1 MEQSKLA
8 QTRAWARD
16 ELERCAAFWLKNGMD
31 PVHGGIY
38 TCLDREGRLYSTDK
52 SVWMQGRCAW
62 AFSWL
67 CRLYGPREEW
77 LAAAKSCLE
86 FLEAHCVN
94 REAGGRLY
102 FTVTAEGKPL
112 RQRRYCYSE
121 AFYAMANAEYYG
133 VTGDRACL
141 ERARRAYEL
150 YWALIHG
157 APDPT
162 GLGPKTIPE
171 TRSGHGFGPP
181 IICLNMTE
189 IFLRADPERRALYEG
204 RAAQCAE
211 EALRYH
217 MREDLRCLL
226 ETVGPDGEAML
237 ELSEGRVLC
246 PGDYFEGGWFLLEQA
261 RRSGDE
267 ALRGAVEKLFAWGL
281 ETGWDEEYGGLY
293 YFTDCLGKPPES
305 YDHDMKFWWPQFEL
319 MICALTLY
327 RDTGKETYL
336 AWFFR
341 ALDYCRTH
349 LRDEEY
355 GEYYGYLHRDGTP
368 TLPACKGSTF
378 KGPFHILRMLGKVE
392 TLLGEIL
399 DGAQGES
406 PEDANTD

>member
-1 MEQSKLA
+1 
-8 QTRAWARD
+8 
-16 ELERCAAFWLKNGMD
+16 
-31 PVHGGIY
+31 
-38 TCLDREGRLYSTDK
+38 
-52 SVWMQGRCAW
+52 
-62 AFSWL
+62 
-67 CRLYGPREEW
+67 
-77 LAAAKSCLE
+77 
-86 FLEAHCVN
+86 
-94 REAGGRLY
+94 
-102 FTVTAEGKPL
+102 
-112 RQRRYCYSE
+112 
-121 AFYAMANAEYYG
+121 
-133 VTGDRACL
+133 
-141 ERARRAYEL
+141 
-150 YWALIHG
+150 
-157 APDPT
+157 
-162 GLGPKTIPE
+162 
-171 TRSGHGFGPP
+171 
-181 IICLNMTE
+181 
-189 IFLRADPERRALYEG
+189 
-204 RAAQCAE
+204 
-211 EALRYH
+211 
-217 MREDLRCLL
+217 
-226 ETVGPDGEAML
+226 ML